1 MNRKEILIISLWAC
15 AITATLILTY
25 YSIYLS
31 SAKWRVYKIAWHPT
45 EGPSLNIYGM
55 SAIFISSMLAGI
67 FIGDSKTL
75 LYGLISTLIL
85 SFIASVLYGFTFI
98 WFILGY
104 SANFS
109 AIPYGWE
116 WILYMAFLNCF
127 RMFIPATLLLSIAGA
142 GIGSFSRSWI
152 FNL

>member
-15 AITATLILTY
+15 AITLTLILTY
-25 YSIYLS
+25 YSIYLTT
-31 SAKWRVYKIAWHPT
+31 KWRVYKIAWHPT

-55 SAIFISSMLAGI
+55 SAIFASSMLAGI

-75 LYGLISTLIL
+75 VYGLISTLIL
-85 SFIASVLYGFTFI
+85 SFVLSVLYGFTFI

-109 AIPYGWE
+109 VIPYGWE
-116 WILYMAFLNCF
+116 WVLYMAFLNCF
-127 RMFIPATLLLSIAGA
+127 RMFIPATLLLSIIGA
-142 GIGSFSRSWI
+142 GIGSLLRARV